1 MAGVWDANIKAVYP
15 TNPNLSV
22 TVDTV
27 TIGAA
32 FDVVADV
39 EIGSR
44 LNEVV
49 DSYTL
54 SVSVVNLSQANVLVS
69 NKPLVAVPIAPQVNT
84 PRTDLLRVHFP
95 AGWVAAD
102 EGDVLEIVASYKV
115 TAGVNTNVSSL
126 QSSTF
131 VVVA

>member
-1 MAGVWDANIKAVYP
+1 MPGVWDANIKAVYP
-15 TNPNLSV
+15 TDPAHSV
-22 TVDTV
+22 TIATV
-27 TIGAA
+27 KIGAA

-54 SVSVVNLSQANVLVS
+54 SVSVVNLSQANVLV
-69 NKPLVAVPIAPQVNT
+69 NNHPLVAVPIAPQVNT
-84 PRTDLLRVHFP
+84 PRTDLLRVSFP
-95 AGWVAAD
+95 AGWVAD

-115 TAGVNTNVSSL
+115 TAGVNTDVSSL